1 VTKNS
6 ATITTNLQWAHMI
19 AQVIAE
25 GCHVDREHL
34 FKEAKLHPKAWQ
46 SLSRV
51 NQGDITALWRAADRL
66 GAAPDIGLG
75 VLEHFHFRTLGPL
88 AFKMMVATTF
98 RQSIIEALQQIS
110 VVSEAWHYTLSEQG
124 TLSVMTFK
132 LANPRMEITHHSYD
146 AFISA
151 CTRTMQ
157 DCFPGEN
164 YRFAEVWFAHPD
176 FGLRDKYEQ
185 LLGCPCKFN
194 TTSYAICL
202 ASRVLDLPLASAD
215 PLLYESLDS
224 RLKHQ
229 ALNLKNLSGGIETA
243 ILALIDNGLV
253 PSRKTVADKLGLGE
267 RTLLRRL
274 QGEGISYKE
283 IQEQVFEKLALHW
296 LKRSESMNFIA
307 EKLCYSDAA
316 SLRKMLKRRT
326 GLSVRELRASLLD

>member
-1 VTKNS
+1 MTKSS
-6 ATITTNLQWAHMI
+6 ATITTNLQWAQMI

-25 GCHVDREHL
+25 GCHVDRDRL
-34 FKEAKLHPKAWQ
+34 FAEAKLSTNAWQ
-46 SLSRV
+46 SITRV
-51 NQGDITALWRAADRL
+51 NQDDITALWRAADRL
-66 GAAPDIGLG
+66 GAPPDIALG

-88 AFKMMVATTF
+88 VFKMMVATTF
-98 RQSIIEALQQIS
+98 RQSIIEALHQIS
-110 VVSEAWHYTLSEQG
+110 LVSEAWRYSLSEQG
-124 TLSVMTFK
+124 NFGVMTFR
-132 LANPRMEITHHSYD
+132 LTNPKMEITHHSYD

-157 DCFPGEN
+157 DCFPGDN
-164 YRFAEVWFAHPD
+164 YRFAEIWFAHPD
-176 FGLRDKYEQ
+176 FGLRNKYEQ
-185 LLGCPCKFN
+185 LLGCTCKFN
-194 TTSYAICL
+194 TSSYAICL
-202 ASRVLDLPLASAD
+202 ESRVLDLPLASAD

-229 ALNLKNLSGGIETA
+229 TLNLKNLSGSIETA
-243 ILALIDNGLV
+243 ILSLIDSDLI

-274 QGEGISYKE
+274 QDEDISYKE